1 MLSVIRCWFMDVGW
15 SLVGCSVLVVECWL
29 MLDCCWLFVCSY
41 CVMILDCLLFG
52 LLLVGCCLCVVGCFF
67 VVIV

>member
-1 MLSVIRCWFMDVGW
+1 MTIVDCLLFVIRCWFMDVGC
-15 SLVGCSVLVVECWL
+15 LLGGCS
-29 MLDCCWLFVCSY
+29 SY